1 MNAPLQD
8 KKVLQAGDPDL
19 WFETPDLS
27 ISVGEL
33 ADSVRT
39 GDLYQDSELR
49 VSAVEGIR
57 THQKVQ
63 NGRRPPYVAEQSIKA
78 RCRTD
83 LGIIEIRGR
92 MDGWV
97 PAADGIPPWIEEIKT
112 SRRQGSAPDPSLI
125 SIHAAQLKLY
135 AWMTALAEGCEHI
148 NAQLTFI
155 HPDSL
160 SASPVRFEWHIDEL
174 AQFATTQLQAFVDR
188 AMREEARRG
197 QRDRRLSTLA
207 YPMAAFRPGQRA
219 LASVAYKA
227 IVDAT
232 HQTWLEAPTGLGKT
246 LGILYPALR
255 AMPVSDISRVFY
267 FTAKVQGQNAAEEA
281 LQQLRGSE
289 ALPLASV
296 TITAKRA
303 ACPTPE
309 LPCDPAYCPASQGLL

>member
-19 WFETPDLS
+19 WLETPDIC

-33 ADSVRT
+33 ADSART
-39 GDLYQDSELR
+39 GDLHLDSELR
-49 VSAVEGIR
+49 VSATEGIR

-63 NGRRPPYVAEQSIKA
+63 STRRPPYVAEQSIKA
-78 RCRTD
+78 RCRTE

-92 MDGWV
+92 MDGWI
-97 PAADGIPPWIEEIKT
+97 PAAAGIPPWIEEIKT

-125 SIHAAQLKLY
+125 GIHTAQLKLY
-135 AWMTALAEGCEHI
+135 AWMTALAGGCEHI

-174 AQFATTQLQAFVDR
+174 AQFATTQLRAFVDR

-207 YPMAAFRPGQRA
+207 YPVAAFR
-219 LASVAYKA
+219 
-227 IVDAT
+227 
-232 HQTWLEAPTGLGKT
+232 
-246 LGILYPALR
+246 
-255 AMPVSDISRVFY
+255 
-267 FTAKVQGQNAAEEA
+267 
-281 LQQLRGSE
+281 RG
-289 ALPLASV
+289 
-296 TITAKRA
+296 
-303 ACPTPE
+303 
-309 LPCDPAYCPASQGLL
+309 